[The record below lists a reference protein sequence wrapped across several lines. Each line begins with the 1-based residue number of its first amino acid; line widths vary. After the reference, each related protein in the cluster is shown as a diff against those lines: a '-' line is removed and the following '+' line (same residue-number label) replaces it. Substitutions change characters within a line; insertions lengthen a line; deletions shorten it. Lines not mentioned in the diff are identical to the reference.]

1 MYVYSFYALSN
12 PVSVTRLYISKHPV
26 FASIVSYLHSQVLCL
41 LPWCDWQAW
50 QTKGLIKWSQSTSCH
65 HWKHLAIIYTT
76 SICMYIRLRSEFL
89 MMLGLHRKPFHTA
102 LPSET
107 LPACGVCM
115 ERPQQCRY
123 IQGLLVNAQHL
134 ECRNRDNVLLLRIH
148 IYHKF
153 VCVTHIHRHCNWW
166 IAPTRPDL
174 RDVSNR
180 WPMPVRLTLSEF

>member
-1 MYVYSFYALSN
+1 
-12 PVSVTRLYISKHPV
+12 
-26 FASIVSYLHSQVLCL
+26 
-41 LPWCDWQAW
+41 
-50 QTKGLIKWSQSTSCH
+50 
-65 HWKHLAIIYTT
+65 
-76 SICMYIRLRSEFL
+76 

-153 VCVTHIHRHCNWW
+153 VCVTHIH
-166 IAPTRPDL
+166 
-174 RDVSNR
+174 
-180 WPMPVRLTLSEF
+180 